1 MSVTVTMSD
10 LLRRATGQSEPVQ
23 VSAGSPLE
31 CVQEVANRFPI
42 LKKWLYDEGPKL
54 KPQVWLSL
62 NGERI
67 YEDEFTRML
76 KDGDELSIMLA
87 VLGG

>member
-23 VSAGSPLE
+23 VSAASSLE

-42 LKKWLYDEGPKL
+42 LKKWLYDEETKL